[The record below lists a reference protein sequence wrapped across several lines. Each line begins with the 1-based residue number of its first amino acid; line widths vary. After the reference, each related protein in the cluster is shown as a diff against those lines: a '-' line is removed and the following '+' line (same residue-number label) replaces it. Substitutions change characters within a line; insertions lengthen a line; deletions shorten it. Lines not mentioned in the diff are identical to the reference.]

1 RCTTSQKRR
10 IWIRWKRLPRYR
22 PHDAIHHQACALL
35 KIFDG
40 LFRRGVEGAG
50 DIAGREYLGHYKDP
64 LKSSYVATSR
74 ADADCWTAVHNFT
87 LSASARFSCRNFAN
101 RFSIQTK
108 LSDDPQFCRIPS

>member
-1 RCTTSQKRR
+1 LETFLQCGDNAARCTTSQKRR

-35 KIFDG
+35 KIFDS

-64 LKSSYVATSR
+64 LKSSYVATCG
-74 ADADCWTAVHNFT
+74 ADADCWTAVHKFH
-87 LSASARFSCRNFAN
+87 
-101 RFSIQTK
+101 SIC
-108 LSDDPQFCRIPS
+108 FCPLLMP